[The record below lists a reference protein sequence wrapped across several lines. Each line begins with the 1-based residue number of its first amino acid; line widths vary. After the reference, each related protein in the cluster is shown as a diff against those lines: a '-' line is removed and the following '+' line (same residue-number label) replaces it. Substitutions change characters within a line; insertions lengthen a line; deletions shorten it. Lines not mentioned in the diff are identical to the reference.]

1 MHEVALR
8 AGEQLT
14 IIQDK
19 MMNQEENQSV
29 TQDDLLT
36 NGVFLRNGAF
46 AMREGAGERFFVR
59 QLNERK

>member
-1 MHEVALR
+1 
-8 AGEQLT
+8 
-14 IIQDK
+14 

-59 QLNERK
+59 QLNEQK